1 MSFKK
6 EVFVGFVWMSLLSS
20 SLSLSLSLS
29 LSTLDHRREQQHP
42 FSTDF
47 IIIIQKKKKKKKK
60 TLTAFHHHDGCCFDG
75 CFEFF
80 DF

>member
-6 EVFVGFVWMSLLSS
+6 RFLGSFGCLSSLL
-20 SLSLSLSLS
+20 LYLSLSLS

-60 TLTAFHHHDGCCFDG
+60 KTAFHHDGCCCFDG

>member
-6 EVFVGFVWMSLLSS
+6 VFWVCLDVSPSLL
-20 SLSLSLSLS
+20 LLLLYLSLS

-47 IIIIQKKKKKKKK
+47 IIIIQKKKKKKK